1 MKTVHQLIQ
10 KIKTTSQESAFDNAM
25 HLHDIMKE
33 YNAEDWKKVLNTNDG
48 KPVNTILL
56 EDDCIKLLL
65 IYWAPGQRS
74 SKHGHPPGGGI
85 IKLLSGS
92 LKETLFD
99 PKAPEQILGVQTYT
113 PGKMAYIHDSIALHI
128 VENLTDSP
136 SVSLHVYVKSAAR
149 TNSIQLV
156 ERQTRLAA

>member
-10 KIKTTSQESAFDNAM
+10 EVKNKSRESAFDNAM
-25 HLHDIMKE
+25 HLHTIMKE
-33 YNAEDWKKVLNTNDG
+33 YSAEDWKKLLNTKNG

-56 EDDCIKLLL
+56 EDESIKLLL

-85 IKLLSGS
+85 IKLLSGT

-99 PKAPEQILGVQTYT
+99 PKAPKKVLGIQTYT

-128 VENLTDSP
+128 VENP
-136 SVSLHVYVKSAAR
+136 SNSSAVSLHVYVKGAAH
-149 TNSIQLV
+149 TNPIQLV
-156 ERQTRLAA
+156 ERQTKQAA